1 MTKPRWIAYVL
12 WLTAGAF
19 LIACAGDAGPLVATP
34 IATFFVLSGS
44 MLAPEYFGWR
54 AAPRRGD
61 RQTPAS

>member
-19 LIACAGDAGPLVATP
+19 LIACAGDTGPWVTTP

-44 MLAPEYFGWR
+44 LLSPEYFGWR
-54 AAPRRGD
+54 DAPRSRS
-61 RQTPAS
+61 RHTSTP